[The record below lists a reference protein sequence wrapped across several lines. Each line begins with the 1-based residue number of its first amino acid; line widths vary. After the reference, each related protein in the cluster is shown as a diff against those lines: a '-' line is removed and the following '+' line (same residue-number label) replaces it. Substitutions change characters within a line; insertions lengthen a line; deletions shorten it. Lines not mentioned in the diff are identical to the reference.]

1 MLRQN
6 IKTII
11 VDDEKPSREALA
23 NYIREFCP
31 NIQIVAEC
39 KSAKTAF
46 MAITEHQPQLVFL
59 DIEMPKGS
67 GFDLLKM
74 FGSVHFKIVFITA
87 FSNYAVQAFR
97 FSATDFLLKPVKIHE
112 LKEAVNKV
120 MNELEIKDSY
130 LTVKALLDNLSVQ
143 TAPCGNLVISD
154 SKGFSVIKTSDIIY
168 CEADGY
174 CTHFFLVGKVKIS
187 SSRNLKFYE
196 EILPQNLFIRTH
208 NSYLVNLQHVKGY
221 SNQEEI
227 LLADGLKCPLSSGNK
242 NAFMNEFKN
251 KNKIF

>member
-23 NYIREFCP
+23 NYLREFCP
-31 NIQIVAEC
+31 GIQIIAEC
-39 KSAKTAF
+39 TSAKTAF
-46 MAITEHQPQLVFL
+46 KAISELQPQLVFL
-59 DIEMPKGS
+59 DVEMPKGS

-74 FGSVHFKIVFITA
+74 FGSVHFKIIFITA

-97 FSATDFLLKPVKIHE
+97 FSATDFLLKPVKISE

-120 MNELEIKDSY
+120 MNELDIKDSY
-130 LTVKALLDNLSVQ
+130 LAVKALLDNYSDH
-143 TAPCGNLVISD
+143 TPANRNLVIPD
-154 SKGFSVIKTSDIIY
+154 SKGFTVIKTSDIIY
-168 CEADGY
+168 CKADGY
-174 CTHFFLVGKVKIS
+174 CTHFFLTGDIKIS
-187 SSRNLKFYE
+187 SSRNLKFYC

-208 NSYLVNLQHVKGY
+208 NSYLVNLQQVRGY
-221 SNQEEI
+221 LNQEEI

-242 NAFMNEFKN
+242 RAFIDLFK
-251 KNKIF
+251 KLG